1 MHWSHSLVCFLT
13 GTLHGICAGGPVSWG
28 VTLLP
33 TGLCERSR
41 GKLASQGDG
50 DGFHPAARHSG
61 TSGPEDGR
69 RHHPP
74 WRCPAIPGWSRS
86 LLRKGGGRV
95 CHRKPREGPAPTGGQ
110 REGETAHQRS
120 KALRQAALTSVQH
133 DLLLLTPVTGAN
145 ENDKTERLET
155 TLRVSENAQRRS
167 CRGRNGTGAG

>member
-61 TSGPEDGR
+61 TSGPEDGG

-74 WRCPAIPGWSRS
+74 WRCPAIPGWSGS
-86 LLRKGGGRV
+86 LLRKGGGV
-95 CHRKPREGPAPTGGQ
+95 FVIGSREKAPHPQAGSGKERQHTRGQ
-110 REGETAHQRS
+110 RHSGRRH
-120 KALRQAALTSVQH
+120 LRLFSTTSF
-133 DLLLLTPVTGAN
+133 
-145 ENDKTERLET
+145 
-155 TLRVSENAQRRS
+155 
-167 CRGRNGTGAG
+167 C